1 MSSHPPQ
8 DEKTPGANNEDSNLA
23 EQTVGNYIVSLKEDV
38 VLGDFIET
46 LALSQDSKI
55 THQYPVVHGIAGKL
69 FHLVGSN
76 VLIRIVRTD
85 RHFHR

>member
-8 DEKTPGANNEDSNLA
+8 DEKTSGANSEDSKLA

-55 THQYPVVHGIAGKL
+55 THQYPVVHGIAG
-69 FHLVGSN
+69 
-76 VLIRIVRTD
+76 
-85 RHFHR
+85 